1 MSDQG
6 GFERIDQEK
15 ARLYGPRCLLASGLD
30 LTEQEHLL
38 GLADGLENLP
48 VVFATEAEQD
58 RTLGQLL
65 ELPNEH
71 NRGSESGLARAI
83 VMAGLRGDEL
93 HMLMTAWRKLGHSH
107 PLWATLTPTSESW
120 PLGKLLAELAAEHE
134 QMSGGSA

>member
-6 GFERIDQEK
+6 GFERIDQDK

-38 GLADGLENLP
+38 GLADGLEDLP
-48 VVFATEAEQD
+48 VVFATEAERDQ
-58 RTLGQLL
+58 TLGQLL

-71 NRGSESGLARAI
+71 NRGTDSGLARAI

-93 HMLMTAWRKLGHSH
+93 HMLMTA
-107 PLWATLTPTSESW
+107 
-120 PLGKLLAELAAEHE
+120 
-134 QMSGGSA
+134 